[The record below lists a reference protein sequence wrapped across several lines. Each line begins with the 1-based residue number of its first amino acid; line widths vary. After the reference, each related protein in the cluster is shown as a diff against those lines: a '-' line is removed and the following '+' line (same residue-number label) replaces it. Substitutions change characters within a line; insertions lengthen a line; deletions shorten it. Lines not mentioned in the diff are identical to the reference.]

1 MAVALNRARETVP
14 CPEQPARSGMRI
26 ADAVPPPSVERQPLA
41 DRLSGQRHNA
51 RMEPVAC
58 PDEELMQAYAGGDM
72 AAFVTL
78 HDRHALRVWR
88 YMYRHVG
95 DSATADDLAQ
105 DVWLAVV
112 REASRY
118 EVRARFTTWI
128 FTLAHNR
135 MVDHCRGRKMHASLE
150 AENEDGQ
157 TLAETLSAPSGYGPL
172 RRIESREQARRLLAA
187 LDALPLAQREA
198 FVLQAEAGLSV
209 AEIAQATGVGL
220 ETAKSRLRYARSALR
235 EHLEGMA

>member
-1 MAVALNRARETVP
+1 
-14 CPEQPARSGMRI
+14 
-26 ADAVPPPSVERQPLA
+26 
-41 DRLSGQRHNA
+41 
-51 RMEPVAC
+51 MEPVAC
-58 PDEELMQAYAGGDM
+58 PDEELMQAYARGDM

-95 DSATADDLAQ
+95 DSAAADDLAQ
-105 DVWLAVV
+105 DVWLTVV

-135 MVDHCRGRKMHASLE
+135 MVDHCRGRKTHASLE

-157 TLAETLSAPSGYGPL
+157 TLAETLPAPSGYGPL

-187 LDALPLAQREA
+187 LDALPLEQREA
-198 FVLQAEAGLSV
+198 FILQAEAGMSV

-220 ETAKSRLRYARSALR
+220 ETAKSRLRYARSVLR
-235 EHLEGMA
+235 EQLEGMA